1 MARKVKFGVTTDR
14 GVHCALCD
22 TRDAAQQVVDA
33 RQADDV
39 RARAAGW
46 VSTRSNLPRYSIIKV
61 NGTVF

>member
-1 MARKVKFGVTTDR
+1 MARKIRFGILTDT
-14 GVHCALCD
+14 GIHCALCD
-22 TRDAAQQVVDA
+22 TQAEAQEIVLA